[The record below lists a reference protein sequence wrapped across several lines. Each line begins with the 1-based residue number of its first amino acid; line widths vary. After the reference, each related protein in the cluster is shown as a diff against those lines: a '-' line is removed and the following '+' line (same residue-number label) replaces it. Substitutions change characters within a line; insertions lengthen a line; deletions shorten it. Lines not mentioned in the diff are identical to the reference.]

1 MTVALANGTVM
12 EINQSNPHLMRA
24 WAVSVGRLGVLL
36 DVTLKISLNVNVRRT
51 ARPLSSSAFVQRMK
65 EVQRAFNLN
74 GESAQAVQELGE
86 TQVRQP
92 ACLCARCG
100 T

>member
-1 MTVALANGTVM
+1 MTVAVANGTVL

-51 ARPLSSSAFVQRMK
+51 SRALSSSAFVQRMK

-86 TQVRQP
+86 TQVLPPWVQ
-92 ACLCARCG
+92 ALY
-100 T
+100 